1 MSRSRRKHPFCGW
14 SYADSEK
21 KDKQFANRAFRRRV
35 KCALATGRVVPDRRE
50 VSKVYWFD
58 KDGKQRF
65 DPEKYPGGLR
75 K

>member
-14 SYADSEK
+14 SCAESEK

-35 KCALATGRVVPDRRE
+35 KIALAAGRVMPKLRE
-50 VSKVYWFD
+50 VSGVYWFD

-65 DPEKYPGGLR
+65 DPQTSEKGMR

>member
-65 DPEKYPGGLR
+65 DPKTSEKGMR